1 MIVAETIAEARA
13 WERGAHAAGR
23 TVALVPTMGA
33 LHGAHRALIRRA
45 RDLAAD
51 VAVSI
56 FVNPTQ
62 FDEDEDFESYPRSLE
77 TDVAQC
83 EDEDVAMVFA
93 PSAATMSPDGDR
105 TFVEVSGLSD
115 VVEGAV
121 RPGHFR
127 GVTTVVLKLFSIVR
141 PDVAVF
147 GWKDAQQF
155 LILRRM
161 VEDLHLPIRLEAIE
175 TVREPDGLAMSSRNR
190 LLNED
195 ERAAAPALHSAL
207 QAGLQGIIAGG
218 RKSEQI
224 EKVVLQRLAEEPRVD
239 LDHLDIVHTETLE
252 PLERIVPGK
261 TLVALAAR
269 VGKTRLIDNVRC

>member
-1 MIVAETIAEARA
+1 MIVAETIAEIRA
-13 WERGAHAAGR
+13 WESGVHAAGR

-33 LHGAHRALIRRA
+33 FTGAHLALIRRA
-45 RDLAAD
+45 RDLAD
-51 VAVSI
+51 EVVVSI

-62 FDEDEDFESYPRSLE
+62 FEEAADLEAYPRSLE
-77 TDVAQC
+77 ADIAQC
-83 EDEDVAMVFA
+83 EDEGAAMVFA
-93 PSAATMSPDGDR
+93 PSAAAMYPDGDR

-115 VVEGAV
+115 VVEGAA

-127 GVTTVVLKLFSIVR
+127 GVATVVLKLFSIVQ
-141 PDVAVF
+141 PEVAVF

-190 LLNED
+190 HLSEG
-195 ERAAAPALHSAL
+195 ERVAAPALHSAL
-207 QAGLQGIIAGG
+207 QAGLQSIIAGG

-224 EKVVLQRLAEEPRVD
+224 EQAVLQRLAEES
-239 LDHLDIVHTETLE
+239 
-252 PLERIVPGK
+252 
-261 TLVALAAR
+261 AR
-269 VGKTRLIDNVRC
+269 RA